1 MNPLSTARFAP
12 AAARFVSIAAVAAM
26 FALAGCQPKGGG
38 QSADGDSTN
47 AGAPQTKVGLVF
59 DVGGRGDK
67 SFNDAAYAGLERAES
82 ELKLAKENV
91 EYIEPGEGGDR
102 ESALRQLAAGPYDL
116 IIGVGFLFSD
126 DILSVAKDFPNKH
139 FACVD
144 MNVPEGGLPANVV
157 ALKFKEEEGSY
168 LVGALSG
175 YLTKTNKVGFV
186 GGMQI
191 PLIKKFEAGYV
202 AGVKKANPNASVD
215 VKYAGVDGNAFKN
228 PTKGKE
234 LALAIYGAGADI
246 IYHASGSTGLGVFE
260 AAEEKNKFAI
270 GVDSDQYKEKPGRVL
285 TSMVKRVDTAV
296 FDTIQDEIA
305 GRFPGGQVH
314 VFGLKE
320 KGVDY
325 VDDANNRA
333 LIPDDVR
340 QKVEALRQEIIA
352 GTITPPSE

>member
-1 MNPLSTARFAP
+1 MRVATGSSRVRITRLPFLLALGLGLTLSGCAKNESTTTTSGTTA
-12 AAARFVSIAAVAAM
+12 
-26 FALAGCQPKGGG
+26 QP
-38 QSADGDSTN
+38 
-47 AGAPQTKVGLVF
+47 GAPTVKVGLVF

-67 SFNDAAYAGLERAES
+67 SFNDAAYAGLERAQK
-82 ELKLAKENV
+82 ELGLPADAT

-102 ESALRQLAAGPYDL
+102 ESALRQLAAGQFDL
-116 IIGVGFLFSD
+116 IFGVGFLFSD

-144 MNVPEGGLPANVV
+144 MNVPADGLPANVV

-175 YLTKTNKVGFV
+175 YMTKTNRVGFV

-202 AGVKKANPNASVD
+202 AGVKKANPSANVD
-215 VKYAGVDGNAFKN
+215 IKYAGVDGNAFKN

-246 IYHASGSTGLGVFE
+246 IYHASGSTGLGVFQ
-260 AAEEKNKFAI
+260 AAEEKGKFAI
-270 GVDSDQYKEKPGRVL
+270 GVDSDQHAEMPGRVL

-296 FDTIQDEIA
+296 FNTIQDEIA
-305 GRFPGGQVH
+305 GKFPGGQVH
-314 VFGLKE
+314 VFDLKQ

-325 VDDANNRA
+325 VDDANNKA